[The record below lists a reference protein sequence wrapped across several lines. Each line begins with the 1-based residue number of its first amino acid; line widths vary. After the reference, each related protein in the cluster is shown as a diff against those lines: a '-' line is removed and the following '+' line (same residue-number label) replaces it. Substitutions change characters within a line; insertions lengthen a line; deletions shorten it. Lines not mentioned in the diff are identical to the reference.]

1 MLLYDLNY
9 IVNVVIWPKFGNS
22 AISMEVITISIY
34 MDLTRKTDSSE
45 EWSCSKS
52 NNLGL
57 VLGMALK
64 ICTSVEK
71 GLKLKVRKFQGIIPM
86 FGEVTGEKLARGLF
100 FPIPE

>member
-1 MLLYDLNY
+1 
-9 IVNVVIWPKFGNS
+9 
-22 AISMEVITISIY
+22 MEVITISIY

-100 FPIPE
+100 SPPFLNRVNGSVFSDLIFLNGPISF